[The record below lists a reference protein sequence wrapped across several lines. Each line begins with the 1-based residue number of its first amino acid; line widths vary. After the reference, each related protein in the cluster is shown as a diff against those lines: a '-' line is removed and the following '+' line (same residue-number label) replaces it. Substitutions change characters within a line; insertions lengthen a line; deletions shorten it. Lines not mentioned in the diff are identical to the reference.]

1 MAGFLSEPQSTKSK
15 GKVSHMVVYCSFMDM
30 KASYVEN
37 SFEKDLILKQFF
49 RVPKLALFAK
59 ALVR

>member
-49 RVPKLALFAK
+49 KECRN
-59 ALVR
+59 